1 MYGSC
6 GVWGVGRGEPEGGGA
21 RGKGAYTIVGEEHAL
36 KLCAFGQSH
45 YVLALAYLVSLDV
58 LDRVKDAAGAVSA
71 YRSLADSEDV
81 VTPCCTG
88 YCWRALLAV
97 DTEGHAE
104 EGENADV
111 VC

>member
-1 MYGSC
+1 M
-6 GVWGVGRGEPEGGGA
+6 
-21 RGKGAYTIVGEEHAL
+21 

-58 LDRVKDAAGAVSA
+58 LDCVEEAAGAVST
-71 YRSLADSEDV
+71 YRPVADSEDV

-97 DTEGHAE
+97 DTEGHAKE
-104 EGENADV
+104 SENADV
-111 VC
+111 VR